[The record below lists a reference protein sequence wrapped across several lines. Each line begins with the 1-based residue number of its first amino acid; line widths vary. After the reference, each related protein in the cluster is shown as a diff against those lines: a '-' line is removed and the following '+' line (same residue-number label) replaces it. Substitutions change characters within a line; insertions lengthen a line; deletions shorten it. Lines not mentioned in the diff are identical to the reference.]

1 MGWLDAVKNFA
12 TNVAAGQNPD
22 AVLKKAQLADEFKNS
37 EVRRQMEQASNA
49 RQEQELGMKT
59 EEANYKKTLRPV
71 EEMALRAGA
80 DAAVARALQ
89 EKYDADHQNEK
100 FQSEQTARAAGTAA
114 TTGHLKIAQSAEA
127 RASREENDPVRKAM
141 KQAQLEEAQNKN
153 RLDTATLNARIEA
166 VNDPMIKAS
175 QGLSTL
181 GSMYNAAQR
190 AGATDDAKNLYEQLM
205 IQLNSAEREKQIR
218 AAQNYSTRNALRK

>member
-49 RQEQELGMKT
+49 RQEQELGMKA

-80 DAAVARALQ
+80 DSAVAKALQ
-89 EKYDADHQNEK
+89 ERYDADHQNEK
-100 FQSEQTARAAGTAA
+100 FQSEQASRAAGTTA
-114 TTGHLKIAQSAEA
+114 TLGHLKVSQAAE
-127 RASREENDPVRKAM
+127 SRMQKEANDPVRKAM
-141 KQAQLEEAQNKN
+141 QQAQLEEAQTKN
-153 RLDTATLNARIEA
+153 RLDSATLNARIES
-166 VNDPMIKAS
+166 VNDPMIRAS

-181 GSMYNAAQR
+181 ASMYSAAQR
-190 AGATDDAKNLYEQLM
+190 NGQVEDAKTLYDQLM
-205 IQLNSAEREKQIR
+205 IQLNSAERERQVR
-218 AAQNYSTRNALRK
+218 SAQNQSVRGVLRK